1 MKKDLNGPIW
11 RDFQHKMVGKETKI
25 FLDNASI
32 WLFKNKHISYRGQL
46 MGACSI
52 LIIQYMSF
60 GHYIF
65 LS

>member
-1 MKKDLNGPIW
+1 
-11 RDFQHKMVGKETKI
+11 MVGKETKI